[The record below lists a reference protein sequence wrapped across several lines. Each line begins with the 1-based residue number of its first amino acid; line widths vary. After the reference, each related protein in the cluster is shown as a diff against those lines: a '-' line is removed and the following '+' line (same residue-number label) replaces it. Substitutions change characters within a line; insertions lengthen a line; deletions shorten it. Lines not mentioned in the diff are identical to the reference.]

1 MVTIVFVYISIIFT
15 LYSNSNIMASGGD
28 EEEKK
33 ELVKK
38 KIGVRKEKDRYLSTL
53 KRSIN
58 ILVTSIIS
66 REV

>member
-33 ELVKK
+33 ELVTKELEFAKK
-38 KIGVRKEKDRYLSTL
+38 KTDI
-53 KRSIN
+53 
-58 ILVTSIIS
+58 
-66 REV
+66 

>member
-33 ELVKK
+33 EFAKK
-38 KIGVRKEKDRYLSTL
+38 KTDI
-53 KRSIN
+53 
-58 ILVTSIIS
+58 
-66 REV
+66 